1 MMSEWR
7 KHAVVPAVVGL
18 SMLWACAPGQPS
30 KHAGPDAVAVFIGG
44 EISVDELDAAILE
57 LPPAQLLV
65 QGEEER
71 ERDRQ
76 LIKVLAVDDLLLDQV
91 ESAGLLTSTD
101 FVTIHEENR
110 QRAVAD
116 FFIQRRFDPRE
127 AVTDSDVVEYF
138 REHPEQFKQT
148 ARRLVSH
155 IFRRTTEDVGVEEA
169 TEELLVLRGRVLK
182 GESFSELAREYSDSE
197 TGIRG
202 GDLGWLD
209 EEAVPPGLE
218 EIVFSL
224 EPGIPSRPIVTSD
237 GVHLF
242 LVEAAS
248 GARTYTVDE
257 VGSRIANML
266 VSQRRNEF
274 IESLV
279 GGLEEP
285 EPYFVADREGM
296 EILLNAGD
304 PQAEVFQIG
313 ESSLT
318 VARFREILD
327 RTQTAQKGGSTP
339 DLSWTLFDALVQ
351 RARIYEHCRVEG
363 VLDEPELQHRLE
375 MIRRDDAVNFLR
387 ERALTEEVNLDVVA
401 LEAYFDAN
409 RSRFSSPLILDL
421 EVLVVPI
428 PDSGAN
434 AMMARLSGLPF
445 DSADDRLENAATEF
459 GGRVETFEAAT
470 IGQIR
475 RWNPKVVQMI
485 SGLEISGCSQ
495 PVRVGQSVVVVEVT
509 DRVEPESPVFATV
522 RSQVASAYL
531 TDHRREI
538 YLAWSERILDEA
550 EFEYLDERLEEFWS
564 GERGIAP

>member
-1 MMSEWR
+1 
-7 KHAVVPAVVGL
+7 
-18 SMLWACAPGQPS
+18 
-30 KHAGPDAVAVFIGG
+30 
-44 EISVDELDAAILE
+44 
-57 LPPAQLLV
+57 
-65 QGEEER
+65 
-71 ERDRQ
+71 
-76 LIKVLAVDDLLLDQV
+76 
-91 ESAGLLTSTD
+91 
-101 FVTIHEENR
+101 
-110 QRAVAD
+110 
-116 FFIQRRFDPRE
+116 
-127 AVTDSDVVEYF
+127 
-138 REHPEQFKQT
+138 
-148 ARRLVSH
+148 
-155 IFRRTTEDVGVEEA
+155 
-169 TEELLVLRGRVLK
+169 
-182 GESFSELAREYSDSE
+182 
-197 TGIRG
+197 
-202 GDLGWLD
+202 
-209 EEAVPPGLE
+209 
-218 EIVFSL
+218 
-224 EPGIPSRPIVTSD
+224 
-237 GVHLF
+237 
-242 LVEAAS
+242 
-248 GARTYTVDE
+248 
-257 VGSRIANML
+257 
-266 VSQRRNEF
+266 
-274 IESLV
+274 
-279 GGLEEP
+279 
-285 EPYFVADREGM
+285 
-296 EILLNAGD
+296 
-304 PQAEVFQIG
+304 
-313 ESSLT
+313 
-318 VARFREILD
+318 
-327 RTQTAQKGGSTP
+327 
-339 DLSWTLFDALVQ
+339 
-351 RARIYEHCRVEG
+351 
-363 VLDEPELQHRLE
+363 